1 MPDAPRDCFALME
14 AHHLKRLRI
23 GAHSDIDA
31 VVRVDD
37 TSTTAISSAMLEA
50 CNLNLTDVRADAAHA
65 AGKLHF
71 RYSCSRVR
79 RLLPPFR
86 RTKMD
91 VVHAFT
97 LPLPSDDTIAKA
109 RKELGDH
116 ITITRPRRHDL
127 VHLWVLRVGRTYAP
141 PLTRFGQTGDGW
153 YYTIPDLPRLLVYES
168 ETGSGP
174 IAQALSIAV

>member
-1 MPDAPRDCFALME
+1 ME

-97 LPLPSDDTIAKA
+97 LPLPSDDTITKA
-109 RKELGDH
+109 HKELGDH

-127 VHLWVLRVGRTYAP
+127 VHLC
-141 PLTRFGQTGDGW
+141 W